1 MAEGDGPK
9 SPGAGAEAEP
19 VAMAADAV
27 QEVWLDLYNHYV
39 ISSI

>member
-9 SPGAGAEAEP
+9 SPGAEAEP

-27 QEVWLDLYNHYV
+27 QEVWLDLNNHNV
-39 ISSI
+39 ISSV